1 MGFEAAVAALGLKAN
16 VSEADHPLLCEGTRR
31 QRGDLA
37 VMLLVHYKDD
47 PDKLAKIM
55 EKLLDR
61 QVHPLYKA
69 PLLSSFYTNNPTPMG
84 QSSGAASSRQS
95 SSHQM
100 RQRRD
105 DMETG
110 MAAMALDSSRT
121 TGQRGSGAPHPGGA
135 SGGGRTT
142 AEQSPT
148 WDEDYAHWDANSSG
162 TAAGA
167 VGTSQADGVG
177 NGSGGSGAEGSDSRH
192 SMGAAHRNRGV
203 VHRSQRQS
211 TGPGSDS
218 GSSGSGKS
226 SGSDSFGSRGPMN
239 HPPPSCNGAGGT
251 SSAAASF
258 LGDRIVGQGQLS
270 SSIPTGAPPPRHH
283 QSIPDMSGSING
295 GNGTT
300 TFGRN
305 GVGASGG
312 PGVMG
317 PCGNGGVGPAGLV
330 PGGKV
335 NRFKNKR
342 LYPSVPNQ
350 PSEASAH
357 FMFELAKTV
366 LLKAGGNSSTSLF
379 TQPIN
384 SQNPRGPIRALQMC
398 AFQIGLYAL
407 GLHNCVSAKW
417 LSRTYSSHVSWIT
430 GKTEMQAISTV
441 NCYPFV

>member
-1 MGFEAAVAALGLKAN
+1 
-16 VSEADHPLLCEGTRR
+16 
-31 QRGDLA
+31 
-37 VMLLVHYKDD
+37 MLLVHYKDD

-84 QSSGAASSRQS
+84 QSCSSSR
-95 SSHQM
+95 QM
-100 RQRRD
+100 RQRR
-105 DMETG
+105 EG
-110 MAAMALDSSRT
+110 IEAGVAAMSLDSNSPPH
-121 TGQRGSGAPHPGGA
+121 GAGLSQPTGGA
-135 SGGGRTT
+135 TASNAGR
-142 AEQSPT
+142 EQSPT
-148 WDEDYAHWDANSSG
+148 WEEDYAQWQAGH
-162 TAAGA
+162 AGA
-167 VGTSQADGVG
+167 RLESSSNGETASG
-177 NGSGGSGAEGSDSRH
+177 NEAAINHRH
-192 SMGAAHRNRGV
+192 AMSAARNRSLAY
-203 VHRSQRQS
+203 RSQRQP
-211 TGPGSDS
+211 GPGSDS

-239 HPPPSCNGAGGT
+239 HPPPPNCTGGVSSSLSDGSSSMGPGGAMG
-251 SSAAASF
+251 
-258 LGDRIVGQGQLS
+258 
-270 SSIPTGAPPPRHH
+270 SSIPSNLAGRHP
-283 QSIPDMSGSING
+283 QQQASIPEMGGPVNSGASFSRNG
-295 GNGTT
+295 GG
-300 TFGRN
+300 
-305 GVGASGG
+305 
-312 PGVMG
+312 GVMG
-317 PCGNGGVGPAGLV
+317 PCG
-330 PGGKV
+330 GKI

-430 GKTEMQAISTV
+430 GIFIIIINVTCTNMKFKIFA
-441 NCYPFV
+441 N

>member
-1 MGFEAAVAALGLKAN
+1 M
-16 VSEADHPLLCEGTRR
+16 LCEGTRR

-47 PDKLAKIM
+47 PNKLAKIM

-84 QSSGAASSRQS
+84 QSCSSSR
-95 SSHQM
+95 QM
-100 RQRRD
+100 RQRR
-105 DMETG
+105 EG
-110 MAAMALDSSRT
+110 IEAGAAAVSLDSNSPPHG
-121 TGQRGSGAPHPGGA
+121 TGGSQA
-135 SGGGRTT
+135 SGGAT
-142 AEQSPT
+142 ASGTAREQSPT
-148 WDEDYAHWDANSSG
+148 WEEDYAQWQAGHGARLESKNGEQSSANEQANS
-162 TAAGA
+162 
-167 VGTSQADGVG
+167 Q
-177 NGSGGSGAEGSDSRH
+177 RH
-192 SMGAAHRNRGV
+192 AMSVARHRSCLAY
-203 VHRSQRQS
+203 RSQRQP
-211 TGPGSDS
+211 GPGSDS

-239 HPPPSCNGAGGT
+239 HPPPPNCAGVASSLSEGSMGPGGNISLPTNLTGRHPQQASIPEMGGPLSGGASFSRNAGGM
-251 SSAAASF
+251 
-258 LGDRIVGQGQLS
+258 
-270 SSIPTGAPPPRHH
+270 GA
-283 QSIPDMSGSING
+283 
-295 GNGTT
+295 
-300 TFGRN
+300 
-305 GVGASGG
+305 
-312 PGVMG
+312 
-317 PCGNGGVGPAGLV
+317 C
-330 PGGKV
+330 GGKI

-430 GKTEMQAISTV
+430 GNSVWTEFLTFMCNNVLILCHRSSNGNRLASALV
-441 NCYPFV
+441 SD

>member
-1 MGFEAAVAALGLKAN
+1 
-16 VSEADHPLLCEGTRR
+16 
-31 QRGDLA
+31 
-37 VMLLVHYKDD
+37 MLLVHYKDD

-84 QSSGAASSRQS
+84 QTSSSSRQV
-95 SSHQM
+95 
-100 RQRRD
+100 RQRR
-105 DMETG
+105 EGIEAG
-110 MAAMALDSSRT
+110 MIAVSLDANSPPHAAFPSQSS
-121 TGQRGSGAPHPGGA
+121 GGA
-135 SGGGRTT
+135 T
-142 AEQSPT
+142 ASNTIRGHSPS
-148 WDEDYAHWDANSSG
+148 WEEDYAQWQAGHGARLESNTGDTASGNDAAISHRQMMN
-162 TAAGA
+162 AA
-167 VGTSQADGVG
+167 
-177 NGSGGSGAEGSDSRH
+177 
-192 SMGAAHRNRGV
+192 RNRSLT
-203 VHRSQRQS
+203 HRSQRQP
-211 TGPGSDS
+211 GPGSDS

-239 HPPPSCNGAGGT
+239 QPPPPNCTGVSPSLSDGSMGGAIG
-251 SSAAASF
+251 
-258 LGDRIVGQGQLS
+258 
-270 SSIPTGAPPPRHH
+270 SSIPLNNLASRQP
-283 QSIPDMSGSING
+283 QQQASIPEMGGLVNG
-295 GNGTT
+295 GAS
-300 TFGRN
+300 FSRN
-305 GVGASGG
+305 S
-312 PGVMG
+312 GVMG
-317 PCGNGGVGPAGLV
+317 PCG
-330 PGGKV
+330 GKI

-430 GKTEMQAISTV
+430 GIVQVSEETL
-441 NCYPFV
+441 

>member
-1 MGFEAAVAALGLKAN
+1 
-16 VSEADHPLLCEGTRR
+16 
-31 QRGDLA
+31 
-37 VMLLVHYKDD
+37 MLLVHYKDD
-47 PDKLAKIM
+47 ADKLAKIM

-84 QSSGAASSRQS
+84 QTCSSNR
-95 SSHQM
+95 QM
-100 RQRRD
+100 RQRR
-105 DMETG
+105 EGIEAG
-110 MAAMALDSSRT
+110 MIAISLDSNS
-121 TGQRGSGAPHPGGA
+121 SAHGAGPSQTSGGA
-135 SGGGRTT
+135 T
-142 AEQSPT
+142 AASNLAREQSPS
-148 WDEDYAHWDANSSG
+148 WEEDYAQWQAGHGARLESNNGETANG
-162 TAAGA
+162 NEAAISHRQMMN
-167 VGTSQADGVG
+167 VV
-177 NGSGGSGAEGSDSRH
+177 
-192 SMGAAHRNRGV
+192 RNRSLA
-203 VHRSQRQS
+203 HRSQRQP
-211 TGPGSDS
+211 GPGSDS

-239 HPPPSCNGAGGT
+239 HPPPQNCAGV
-251 SSAAASF
+251 SSS
-258 LGDRIVGQGQLS
+258 LSDGSGMGGSMS
-270 SSIPTGAPPPRHH
+270 SSIPSNLSGRHP
-283 QSIPDMSGSING
+283 QQQASIPEMGCPVSG
-295 GNGTT
+295 
-300 TFGRN
+300 
-305 GVGASGG
+305 GASFSRNST
-312 PGVMG
+312 GVMG
-317 PCGNGGVGPAGLV
+317 PCG
-330 PGGKV
+330 GKI

-430 GKTEMQAISTV
+430 GKI
-441 NCYPFV
+441 YY

>member
-1 MGFEAAVAALGLKAN
+1 
-16 VSEADHPLLCEGTRR
+16 
-31 QRGDLA
+31 
-37 VMLLVHYKDD
+37 MLLIYYKDD

-84 QSSGAASSRQS
+84 QSCSTSSR
-95 SSHQM
+95 QM
-100 RQRRD
+100 RQRRENV
-105 DMETG
+105 ETG
-110 MAAMALDSSRT
+110 MAAMSLDHIQHSLADQSGNRSHLSH
-121 TGQRGSGAPHPGGA
+121 SGASVSGGFRDQSPTWEDDYAHWQASAQSDGSNGGSGA
-135 SGGGRTT
+135 SGGGS
-142 AEQSPT
+142 A
-148 WDEDYAHWDANSSG
+148 ANNRHLMMN
-162 TAAGA
+162 AAR
-167 VGTSQADGVG
+167 
-177 NGSGGSGAEGSDSRH
+177 NR
-192 SMGAAHRNRGV
+192 SMAHRA
-203 VHRSQRQS
+203 QRQP
-211 TGPGSDS
+211 GPGSDS

-226 SGSDSFGSRGPMN
+226 SGSDSFGSRGPLN
-239 HPPPSCNGAGGT
+239 HPPPTVGAAGSVGLTDSERGAG
-251 SSAAASF
+251 A
-258 LGDRIVGQGQLS
+258 S
-270 SSIPTGAPPPRHH
+270 SS
-283 QSIPDMSGSING
+283 SL
-295 GNGTT
+295 
-300 TFGRN
+300 
-305 GVGASGG
+305 SGG
-312 PGVMG
+312 PLNASLSSTMSRPPQQASIPETSGSLNGGSSSFNRNNGLG
-317 PCGNGGVGPAGLV
+317 PCSSS
-330 PGGKV
+330 KV

-430 GKTEMQAISTV
+430 GI
-441 NCYPFV
+441 

>member
-1 MGFEAAVAALGLKAN
+1 
-16 VSEADHPLLCEGTRR
+16 
-31 QRGDLA
+31 
-37 VMLLVHYKDD
+37 MLLVHYKDD

-84 QSSGAASSRQS
+84 QNGSSNRQV
-95 SSHQM
+95 
-100 RQRRD
+100 RQRR
-105 DMETG
+105 EG
-110 MAAMALDSSRT
+110 LEVSVAAISLESNSPPYNAEPS
-121 TGQRGSGAPHPGGA
+121 QP
-135 SGGGRTT
+135 SGGVAASNT
-142 AEQSPT
+142 AREQSPT
-148 WDEDYAHWDANSSG
+148 WEEDYAQWQAGQSSQMESNSGEANSVNN
-162 TAAGA
+162 AAA
-167 VGTSQADGVG
+167 
-177 NGSGGSGAEGSDSRH
+177 NHRH
-192 SMGAAHRNRGV
+192 AMNAARNRSLAY
-203 VHRSQRQS
+203 RSQRHP
-211 TGPGSDS
+211 GPGSDS

-226 SGSDSFGSRGPMN
+226 SGSDSFGSRGPIN
-239 HPPPSCNGAGGT
+239 HPPPPPNCAGISSLSEAPVGPGAALCATIPPNLAGRPPQQASIAEMSTTGNGG
-251 SSAAASF
+251 ASF
-258 LGDRIVGQGQLS
+258 
-270 SSIPTGAPPPRHH
+270 T
-283 QSIPDMSGSING
+283 
-295 GNGTT
+295 
-300 TFGRN
+300 RN
-305 GVGASGG
+305 A
-312 PGVMG
+312 GVMG
-317 PCGNGGVGPAGLV
+317 PCG
-330 PGGKV
+330 GKI

-430 GKTEMQAISTV
+430 GNKDYIK
-441 NCYPFV
+441 

>member
-1 MGFEAAVAALGLKAN
+1 M
-16 VSEADHPLLCEGTRR
+16 LCEGTRR

-84 QSSGAASSRQS
+84 QTSSSSR
-95 SSHQM
+95 QM
-100 RQRRD
+100 RQRR
-105 DMETG
+105 EGIEGG
-110 MAAMALDSSRT
+110 MIAIALDTNSPPGACPS
-121 TGQRGSGAPHPGGA
+121 QPSGVATASNTARESPSWEDDYAQWQAGHGARLESNNGDAA
-135 SGGGRTT
+135 SGN
-142 AEQSPT
+142 E
-148 WDEDYAHWDANSSG
+148 
-162 TAAGA
+162 AATSHHRHMMNA
-167 VGTSQADGVG
+167 V
-177 NGSGGSGAEGSDSRH
+177 
-192 SMGAAHRNRGV
+192 RNRSLA
-203 VHRSQRQS
+203 HRSQRQP
-211 TGPGSDS
+211 GPGSDS

-239 HPPPSCNGAGGT
+239 HPPPPNCAGVSLSDGSVGGAMGSSISLNSLAGRHPHQQASIPEMGGLGNGG
-251 SSAAASF
+251 ASF
-258 LGDRIVGQGQLS
+258 SRS
-270 SSIPTGAPPPRHH
+270 S
-283 QSIPDMSGSING
+283 
-295 GNGTT
+295 
-300 TFGRN
+300 
-305 GVGASGG
+305 
-312 PGVMG
+312 GVMG
-317 PCGNGGVGPAGLV
+317 PCG
-330 PGGKV
+330 GKI

-430 GKTEMQAISTV
+430 G
-441 NCYPFV
+441 FFFFF